1 MAPKHLLA
9 LLPLQALLLLA
20 PAGQA
25 HATGTTRFLPDGY
38 RGHAC
43 RALKPGCMTKQQWAS
58 HCRKTYPMHHPW
70 PKSCRDAIAPQRD
83 IPSGTRLWGFL
94 DTYPGSGT
102 RFLPDDHEGPTCRAL
117 SPSCMTRS
125 QWAEVCKSRN
135 YYVLPK
141 SCRDALGVRPTM
153 PRAHVQPR
161 NVMPA
166 PPIRLPNLKT
176 DVTCLALTDACMGRN
191 D

>member
-43 RALKPGCMTKQQWAS
+43 RALKPGCMTKQQWAEI
-58 HCRKTYPMHHPW
+58 CN
-70 PKSCRDAIAPQRD
+70 
-83 IPSGTRLWGFL
+83 
-94 DTYPGSGT
+94 
-102 RFLPDDHEGPTCRAL
+102 
-117 SPSCMTRS
+117 
-125 QWAEVCKSRN
+125 SRN

-141 SCRDALGVRPTM
+141 SCRDALGARPIM
-153 PRAHVQPR
+153 PRAYVRPR

-191 D
+191 N